1 VYLTLIGIVQ
11 NQYVLLKDSQFTLQL
26 HNFPIIAPFEG
37 SDLKRIGLIFLVSI
51 FSINLV
57 NDKTVSFQSFIQL
70 FLILIIDRI
79 NLFEKL
85 FILWRWLARIFFY
98 INFELALVLNLL
110 QVQTLLLLWLNL
122 LFFK

>member
-11 NQYVLLKDSQFTLQL
+11 NQYVLLKDPQFTLQL
-26 HNFPIIAPFEG
+26 HNFPIIAPFKG
-37 SDLKRIGLIFLVSI
+37 SYLKRICLIFLVSI
-51 FSINLV
+51 YSINLV
-57 NDKTVSFQSFIQL
+57 NDKTISFQSFIQL

>member
-1 VYLTLIGIVQ
+1 MYLTLIGIVQ
-11 NQYVLLKDSQFTLQL
+11 NQYVLLKDPQFTLQL
-26 HNFPIIAPFEG
+26 HNFPIIAPFKG
-37 SDLKRIGLIFLVSI
+37 SYLKRICLIFLVSI
-51 FSINLV
+51 YSINLV
-57 NDKTVSFQSFIQL
+57 NDKTISFQSFIQL